1 MLGRGEGGSG
11 CGCPQFDPSSA
22 IGSGTSGLVGM
33 AATANPDIVPAVT
46 TSQSLHP
53 LTSPLHHSLCIPE
66 HRMFRIHNLYI
77 HTYIQYIIHTV
88 YIHTIYQ
95 YIIHVVIML
104 TIMIHT
110 MQGGIDTGS

>member
-1 MLGRGEGGSG
+1 MVGRGEGGSG

-53 LTSPLHHSLCIPE
+53 LTSPPHH
-66 HRMFRIHNLYI
+66 FTIHSVFQSTGCLESTTC
-77 HTYIQYIIHTV
+77 TYIQYIIHTV
-88 YIHTIYQ
+88 YIHTIYNTCSN
-95 YIIHVVIML
+95 YVDYY
-104 TIMIHT
+104 
-110 MQGGIDTGS
+110 DTHNARRY